1 MTIPL
6 CSMYLQQVVQDST
19 EKNRGY
25 RVLEIANRSFE
36 EVVYI
41 FLNIFIYLFCCISQN
56 YLNRKISENQNKR
69 FSVEVFDKI
78 MLYIRF
84 L

>member
-41 FLNIFIYLFCCISQN
+41 FLNTLGELIVDPHYAFLEMDRGMSPIVQL
-56 YLNRKISENQNKR
+56 
-69 FSVEVFDKI
+69 
-78 MLYIRF
+78 RF
-84 L
+84 LQETAHQFDQPEL